1 MLVFVAPELQS
12 SKETLPV
19 VPPVFSNDQQT
30 QLGVG
35 VVDGVTSGVLD
46 GDISGIVV
54 GGGVGDSD
62 ISGIVVGGGVGDSDI
77 SGIVVGGGVGDG
89 DGKQTVKHNSNVE
102 NIPPGTNDTHGQ
114 L

>member
-1 MLVFVAPELQS
+1 M
-12 SKETLPV
+12 
-19 VPPVFSNDQQT
+19 FSNDQQT

-62 ISGIVVGGGVGDSDI
+62 ISGIVVGGGVGD
-77 SGIVVGGGVGDG
+77 G

-102 NIPPGTNDTHGQ
+102 NTPPGTNDTHGQ

>member
-1 MLVFVAPELQS
+1 MSILVFVAPKLQS
-12 SKETLPV
+12 TNDTLPV
-19 VPPVFSNDQQT
+19 IPPVFSNDQQT

-35 VVDGVTSGVLD
+35 VVDGVTSGVFDGVTSGVLD
-46 GDISGIVV
+46 G
-54 GGGVGDSD
+54 
-62 ISGIVVGGGVGDSDI
+62 DI

-102 NIPPGTNDTHGQ
+102 NVPPGTNDVHGQ